1 MKFLLLAALMAL
13 PAHAV
18 DLREP
23 WTADASTQ
31 VQARVTSERVG
42 QCLHYDFAGV
52 SGYAVMRRALPISW
66 PADFMLRA
74 NVQGDGGANSLQL
87 KFVDASGENVWW
99 LNKPGFAPSAKGQQL
114 RARRRNIDFAWG
126 PNTDKTLRQTAAVEL
141 VVASTGPGAT
151 GGRGTVCLTGLSLTP
166 QAPLDS
172 APPLP
177 RISGHGAHLTVDLG
191 RERDFSGLLLRW
203 AKAPR
208 DLRVSGSTDGKH
220 WQALSHQHTG
230 TLTALYLPESSARWL
245 RLDGDAAMRL
255 SSFSVPS
262 PEPGGDADWPNRNAM
277 LSALARELPKGD
289 LPRAFLGEQNYWTLV
304 GLDGGGER
312 SALISEDG
320 AIEIGRGGASVE
332 PQLRLFDGNG
342 NGNGRWLNW
351 SNAAIGQSLAD
362 GDLPVPSVHLAWPGL
377 QLDVNTAADGEAA
390 APRLLARYTL
400 HNTGKTAL
408 TLNFGLAL
416 RPWQVNPPQQFL
428 NTPGGFS
435 AVDQLSWQGDQLQL
449 NGQAWMRPLFAPDAV
464 HALPFASGLALN
476 TLAAAPAVQD
486 LNDPQRMASALID
499 KSLTLAPGESRSL
512 DVVFALAATARLDAP
527 FDIGAVEARW
537 RARLGRLTVQLPPG
551 QEALAQTLHAALAQV
566 LMSRDGP
573 GLRPGTRSY
582 ARSWIRDGAMMSA
595 ALLRMGEVDAARD
608 FVDWFG
614 PQIFAN
620 GKVPCCLDSHGA
632 DPVAENDS
640 HGEYLFAV
648 AEVWRATKDKAWL
661 AKQWPRVQS
670 VVAYMDQ
677 LRAETQNDKTPANA
691 RGLMPPSISHEGYS
705 DKAAYSFWDD
715 WWSLRGYKDA
725 VQMAQALGHDSRAF
739 EHSRDAFAADLAASV
754 RATAVQFQLQTLSGA
769 ADRGDVDPTSST
781 MALDPAQGA
790 DLVPTELL
798 ATTFTQYAA
807 DAAARA
813 AGTRP
818 QGDYTPYELRNIGAL
833 IRLGHA
839 DEAQALLD
847 FFFADQ
853 RPRAWRQWAEV
864 VGREAR
870 TPRFIGDMP
879 HAWVSSD
886 FLRSALDIFG
896 YENETD
902 HTIVI
907 GAGITSAWRHAGDV
921 GVSGL
926 MLSGQRLDWQLQ
938 RRGAGW
944 HLSITQTPAAR
955 LLLAWPG
962 TDPLPRATF
971 KKGQPLSWQGRELP
985 IPVGITEIDLGD
997 PTP

>member
-1 MKFLLLAALMAL
+1 ML
-13 PAHAV
+13 PADIF

-31 VQARVTSERVG
+31 VQARVTSGRDG

-74 NVQGDGGANSLQL
+74 RVHGDGGANSLQL

-99 LNKPGFAPSAKGQQL
+99 LNKPGFAPSAQGQEL

-126 PNTDKTLRQTAAVEL
+126 PDADRTLRQTAAVEL

-151 GGRGTVCLTGLSLTP
+151 GGRGSVCLRGLSLTP
-166 QAPLDS
+166 QVPLDS

-177 RISGHGAHLTVDLG
+177 RVSGQGARLTVDLG

-203 AKAPR
+203 TKAPR
-208 DLRVSGSTDGKH
+208 DLSVSASTDGKH
-220 WQALSHQHTG
+220 WQALSRQATG
-230 TLTALYLPESSARWL
+230 SLTALYLPESSARWL
-245 RLDGDAAMRL
+245 RLDGDPAMKL
-255 SSFSVPS
+255 SSFGLPS
-262 PEPGGDADWPNRNAM
+262 PEPGGDADWPSRNAM
-277 LSALARELPKGD
+277 LAALARELPKGD

-304 GLDGGGER
+304 GVDGGGER

-320 AIEIGRGGASVE
+320 AIEVGRGGASIE
-332 PQLRLFDGNG
+332 PQLRLPDGH
-342 NGNGRWLNW
+342 WLNW

-362 GDLPVPSVHLAWPGL
+362 GALPVPSVHLAWPAL
-377 QLDVNTAADGEAA
+377 QLDVTAAADGDAA

-435 AVDQLSWQGDQLQL
+435 AVDHLKWQGAQLQL
-449 NGQAWMRPLFAPDAV
+449 NGQAWMRALFAPDTV
-464 HALPFASGLALN
+464 RALPFASGLALDA
-476 TLAAAPAVQD
+476 LAAAPALQE
-486 LNDPQRMASALID
+486 LSDPQHMASALIG
-499 KSLTLAPGESRSL
+499 KVLTLAPGESREL
-512 DVVFALAATARLDAP
+512 YAVFALAPTTKLDAP
-527 FDIGAVEARW
+527 FDISAVEARW

-551 QEALAQTLHAALAQV
+551 QEALAQTLQAALAQV
-566 LMSRDGP
+566 LMSRDGAA
-573 GLRPGTRSY
+573 LRPGTRSY

-648 AEVWRATKDKAWL
+648 AEVWRATRDKAWL

-670 VVAYMDQ
+670 VAAYMDQ
-677 LRAETQNDKTPANA
+677 LRAQTQSGTTPVNA

-715 WWSLRGYKDA
+715 WWTLRGYKDA
-725 VQMAQALGHDSRAF
+725 VQIAQALGHDSKAF
-739 EHSRDAFAADLAASV
+739 ERSRDAFAADLGASV
-754 RATAVQFQLQTLSGA
+754 RATAARFGLQTLSGA

-790 DLVPTELL
+790 NLVPAELL
-798 ATTFTQYAA
+798 ANTFTHYAA

-864 VGREAR
+864 VAREAR
-870 TPRFIGDMP
+870 APRFIGDMP

-886 FLRSALDIFG
+886 FLRAALDIFG
-896 YENETD
+896 YEREAD

-907 GAGITSAWRHAGDV
+907 GAGVSSAWRRAGDI

-944 HLSITQTPAAR
+944 RLSIAHAPAAK
-955 LLLAWPG
+955 LHLAWPG
-962 TDPLPRATF
+962 TDPLPRALY
-971 KKGQPLSWQGRELP
+971 KGQPLSWQGRELP
-985 IPVGITEIDLGD
+985 IPAGATEINLGD
-997 PTP
+997 NTP